1 MSFFKNN
8 ENHILNY
15 EECKNI
21 YRNATMGKRVVE
33 GLVNFAM
40 SAERDIDVQKAPP
53 EAVQKF
59 KDTAKTLKQE
69 EAIKKTIYNARIYG
83 TGGLYVAM
91 YNEEE
96 EKDDFTTKPTFED
109 AYKYKIR
116 FNVLDPLNLSGSR
129 VDTDPLSFHFLE
141 LVDIKVNTKTVPRK
155 RISISHALEPLYLD
169 TRTSLLP
176 FTPPSVFYNMI
187 DLLKEYDDAIK
198 SIGDLLYKA
207 GAIVYK
213 YPAKSKLNGVFVD
226 AQERSQIIL
235 QQKQSGE
242 VISISADSSLEDFP
256 ISNLSG
262 LIEAVN
268 KLEDD
273 ITKALN
279 DTPASILF
287 DKSLSNGFSEGDKDK
302 ETEISIIESFRE
314 NKLTPLYELT
324 DYYVMLKAWDSNFID
339 EMRSIYSNY
348 EDKSDIEIFRD
359 WAESF
364 TFKYGNLFPEPESLI
379 QENNAKKLDNLLK
392 AQQLG
397 ANIADIEEE
406 LNESEIFRNEMSLD
420 NPPQMEEGDT
430 EEEDDTALDQYGNQ
444 DAWSIYGKEFEEYK
458 KDLKRQET
466 EYYQNRAIGDSQI
479 QTDSMPTIK
488 IDDSDFKEEEHPRN
502 PDGTFKKGAGSS
514 VSSKQ
519 MEMIEEFIKSKG
531 YAGKT
536 AELVKE
542 KLIKQFEGN
551 KKKQQE
557 KKEKEEKKKEKD
569 LKKKEKLLKQ
579 DFYKDKKEYNQYLND
594 YEDSQNKI
602 KEQYEEYGLKEGN
615 EEKSLKKE
623 IDKWHN
629 ALKEQ
634 IHIKIGSLEKASSVD
649 RYGLKDTGTKIVKDV
664 KYYDAKIKQA
674 YDNLDKLKTELKD
687 KQNKKIE
694 EAKKNKQNKSN
705 DDVEKQNKNK
715 EVSKSKEEDIDEQI
729 EHLKT
734 LGCSDE
740 MAKKIKD
747 HLMQKNKQE
756 NNNQDNN
763 VEKQNKENNDNNAEG
778 YKKNVQALPEDLRDI
793 GEKLYSGKY
802 KGGELVKGATFRDNV
817 NQNKFSKKMN
827 ELSELEAAIFAY
839 TYNETYK
846 LKDEQLEK
854 IAELIYN
861 SPTVNEPLYR
871 GQHGYELQNLKVGDD
886 MPMSKI
892 NSFSSSED
900 TAENFA
906 SNKGGNY
913 PTIIVIN
920 KPCKALNIQPLSF
933 YASSEDEYFVGDGY
947 IVDDIKEEPY
957 QGVKL
962 KTITIKPKKEIE

>member
-1 MSFFKNN
+1 MNTRGK
-8 ENHILNY
+8 ILNKELFMAFFREGEKTKLSY

-40 SAERDIDVQKAPP
+40 SAEREIDVQKAPP
-53 EAVQKF
+53 EAIQKF
-59 KDTAKTLKQE
+59 KETAKVLKQE
-69 EAIKKTIYNARIYG
+69 EAIKQTIYNARIYG

-91 YNEEE
+91 YNKEE

-129 VDTDPLSFHFLE
+129 VDNDPLSFHFLE

-169 TRTSLLP
+169 NRTSLLP

-213 YPAKSKLNGVFVD
+213 YPAKSKLNGVFAD

-262 LIEAVN
+262 LIEAIN

-392 AQQLG
+392 VQQLG

-406 LNESEIFRNEMSLD
+406 LNESEIFRNEMNLD
-420 NPPQMEEGDT
+420 NPPQMEEGM
-430 EEEDDTALDQYGNQ
+430 EEEDDTGFNTPPDSVGGIKA
-444 DAWSIYGKEFEEYK
+444 DA
-458 KDLKRQET
+458 DT
-466 EYYQNRAIGDSQI
+466 N
-479 QTDSMPTIK
+479 
-488 IDDSDFKEEEHPRN
+488 FKEEEHPRDE
-502 PDGTFKKGAGSS
+502 DGKFTKGSGEND
-514 VSSKQ
+514 KQ
-519 MEMIEEFIKSKG
+519 
-531 YAGKT
+531 
-536 AELVKE
+536 
-542 KLIKQFEGN
+542 
-551 KKKQQE
+551 
-557 KKEKEEKKKEKD
+557 KEKEET
-569 LKKKEKLLKQ
+569 
-579 DFYKDKKEYNQYLND
+579 NN
-594 YEDSQNKI
+594 EDSSEEDKQKEEKEIQDKI
-602 KEQYEEYGLKEGN
+602 K
-615 EEKSLKKE
+615 
-623 IDKWHN
+623 
-629 ALKEQ
+629 
-634 IHIKIGSLEKASSVD
+634 
-649 RYGLKDTGTKIVKDV
+649 
-664 KYYDAKIKQA
+664 
-674 YDNLDKLKTELKD
+674 
-687 KQNKKIE
+687 
-694 EAKKNKQNKSN
+694 
-705 DDVEKQNKNK
+705 
-715 EVSKSKEEDIDEQI
+715 
-729 EHLKT
+729 
-734 LGCSDE
+734 
-740 MAKKIKD
+740 
-747 HLMQKNKQE
+747 
-756 NNNQDNN
+756 
-763 VEKQNKENNDNNAEG
+763 
-778 YKKNVQALPEDLRDI
+778 
-793 GEKLYSGKY
+793 
-802 KGGELVKGATFRDNV
+802 
-817 NQNKFSKKMN
+817 
-827 ELSELEAAIFAY
+827 
-839 TYNETYK
+839 
-846 LKDEQLEK
+846 QLEK
-854 IAELIYN
+854 IDWNKDNTLPNLNKNTLKELNLKDKPILLKKNIIEKNKLNHPDITEEEAKRIIGNALYRPELILKANAEKTAYHN
-861 SPTVNEPLYR
+861 FISRTDDKHSDLVLLELSDEKEN
-871 GQHGYELQNLKVGDD
+871 YEIINYHIINN
-886 MPMSKI
+886 PARNRKI
-892 NSFSSSED
+892 N
-900 TAENFA
+900 
-906 SNKGGNY
+906 
-913 PTIIVIN
+913 IH
-920 KPCKALNIQPLSF
+920 
-933 YASSEDEYFVGDGY
+933 
-947 IVDDIKEEPY
+947 
-957 QGVKL
+957 
-962 KTITIKPKKEIE
+962 KKS